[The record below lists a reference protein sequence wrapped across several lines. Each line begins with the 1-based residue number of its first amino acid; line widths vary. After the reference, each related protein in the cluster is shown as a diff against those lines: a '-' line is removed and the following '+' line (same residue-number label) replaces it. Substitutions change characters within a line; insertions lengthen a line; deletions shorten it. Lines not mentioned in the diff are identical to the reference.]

1 MKHPLIKSD
10 RWNTVSDTGF
20 HLSLYFSCS
29 DLFHSFEEIWAEET
43 GAGEGLLVFPVVDL
57 CSMA

>member
-1 MKHPLIKSD
+1 MESRIGNGVPS
-10 RWNTVSDTGF
+10 VAF
-20 HLSLYFSCS
+20 YFSCS